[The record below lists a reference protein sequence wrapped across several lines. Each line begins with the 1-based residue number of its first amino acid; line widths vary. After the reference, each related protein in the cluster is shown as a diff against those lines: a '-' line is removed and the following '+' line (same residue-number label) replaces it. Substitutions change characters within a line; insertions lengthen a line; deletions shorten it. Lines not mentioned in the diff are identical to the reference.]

1 MTFLPKPLP
10 KLTLVGAGPGDVELI
25 TIKGMRAIQ
34 KADAILY
41 DALACAELLEYAK
54 PTAVKIFVGKRAGQ
68 HSLKQAEINELIVA
82 SAQKYGHVV
91 RLKGGDPFVFGRGM
105 EEMLYAEENG
115 IPTEVI
121 PGVSS
126 ALSVPVLQRIPLTHR
141 TAADSFWVLT
151 GTKTDGSFSKDL
163 HLAAQS
169 EATIVVL
176 MGMNNL
182 HEIINVFSAAG
193 KANLPV
199 GIIQN
204 GSLPNEKTVFGTI
217 NTILA
222 EVTQAKIGAPA
233 IIVIGE
239 VVNVYGN
246 NVKKWSD
253 LIIADELTN

>member
-10 KLTLVGAGPGDVELI
+10 SLTLVGAGPGDAELI
-25 TIKGMRAIQ
+25 TLKGIKAIQ

-41 DALACAELLEYAK
+41 DALACTDLLAYAK

-68 HSLKQAEINELIVA
+68 HSLKQCEINALIVE

-115 IPTEVI
+115 IPTEVV

-126 ALSVPVLQRIPLTHR
+126 ALSVPALQRISLTHR

-151 GTKTDGSFSKDL
+151 GTKTDGTFSKDL
-163 HLAAQS
+163 RLAAQS
-169 EATIVVL
+169 TSTIVVL
-176 MGMNNL
+176 MGMHNL
-182 HEIINVFSAAG
+182 SEIIDVFRGVG
-193 KANLPV
+193 KTDLPI

-204 GSLPNEKTVFGTI
+204 GSLPNEKAVFGTI
-217 NTILA
+217 STIFEAVIA
-222 EVTQAKIGAPA
+222 EKIGAPA

-239 VVNVYGN
+239 VVNVYRN
-246 NVKKWSD
+246 NVENWR
-253 LIIADELTN
+253 ELAETYS